1 MSLGSQSSFF
11 LGSSGAGGDSYKV
24 ERSLR
29 FNPSDNAHCS
39 RTPSSA
45 GNQKTFTLSFWA
57 KLCDISS
64 NTNYIYTAGSGSPGG
79 LNSLEIGFDLYN
91 RFFISEYGASVSNYY
106 VDKTSAYHR
115 DPSAWYH
122 FILAVDTTQATA
134 TNRVK
139 FYVNGVEQT
148 KESTSYPFPQNR
160 DTAVNSTTV
169 QTIGSD
175 GASDLDGYLADIHFI
190 DGQALA
196 ATDFGEFDSNSVW
209 QPKAFEGTY
218 GTNGFKLDFSDI
230 SSNAALGTDTSGNSN
245 TWTVN
250 NLIAATTVSPTVPVY
265 NTYVDYVMG
274 FYLNGPD
281 PLYLT
286 KQPDG
291 TSVADNLSHGV
302 NSGTDWEVDDVVQW
316 AIDKDNSKLW
326 LGLNNT
332 WYSGDPSTAT
342 DPGMAN
348 LGTSALFLGLAY
360 NSPDMQLEV
369 ATTSAYT
376 PPTGYTYWSAAET
389 GSWVG
394 SGTSTSNVSNDI
406 FNTAI
411 PTSGKIY
418 IEAKI
423 KGGVSTFANVGLMN
437 LGITR
442 VQGDALRDSP
452 ANGDSANDTGAGGEL
467 TGSYCTFNPLQ
478 SKAGGYTN
486 TYAEGNLQFSGGGDG
501 TGTVTFGSG
510 KKYFEL
516 TCTSA
521 GGFSQGYYGIVQTA
535 HGDPRTWAT
544 SEVAAF
550 RDAGVFYG
558 DSSTGSAPAAITVA
572 GGVYGF
578 AVDVDNQKMYI
589 SVDGSWL
596 NSGDPASGTGASF
609 TGRDFS
615 DYVPLVSLGAADTQ
629 VWTLNT
635 GQSLFTHSA
644 PSGFKPLCTATIT
657 ESTVPNGL
665 KEFDSNLWSGTGA
678 TQVITNNVSTSLVWV
693 KDRGPSPTSG
703 HKLEDIVR
711 GAGKYLSS
719 NTSGGQVTPS
729 NGIDS
734 FNSNGYTLGTDNAYN
749 GTGHTFVGWSWNVG
763 SSNTT
768 IAVGG
773 LNSSLYDQ
781 SQTWSGGS
789 TSGTLFSGNFTEVF
803 NGVIT
808 QTYSDG
814 NSAYVYQNS
823 ATYTF
828 PSPITGTIEVW
839 VRVGGSGA
847 SGDNVTVTDGTT
859 VYSTGDITNQT
870 AAYVSLNNGNSIS
883 GITSITV
890 NSGASSGAGMVL
902 GAIKLTGK
910 MLVDSAVT
918 PPNVPTIE
926 STVRANPSAGVS
938 IVSYT
943 ATASTGSIAHGLNA
957 APDFVLCKRT
967 DTTGSWWAG
976 HVGAGWTEGGYL
988 QVGDAFTALSGFW
1001 NDTAPDSNIV
1011 TLGAYPTDGSP
1022 TATYISYCF
1031 TSVNG
1036 FSKQGKYVGNGEATD
1051 GPFVF
1056 TGFRVAF
1063 LLLKGIDG
1071 AHYWAMHDS
1080 ARNPYNTNDFEYLWA
1095 NDAGGTGTGY
1105 DLDFLSNGFKIRNS
1119 NGNWNNSGQEY
1130 IYIAFASHPFQTAR
1144 AR

>member
-11 LGSSGAGGDSYKV
+11 LGSSGAGGSGYEI

-29 FNPSDNAHCS
+29 FNSADSPYLNRVFGTATSTTTFSISMWVKRVEFSQATYLFVAGTGTQGYFVFDADIIRFYGVNGDLKTNA
-39 RTPSSA
+39 
-45 GNQKTFTLSFWA
+45 K
-57 KLCDISS
+57 
-64 NTNYIYTAGSGSPGG
+64 Y
-79 LNSLEIGFDLYN
+79 
-91 RFFISEYGASVSNYY
+91 
-106 VDKTSAYHR
+106 R
-115 DPSAWYH
+115 DPAAWYH
-122 FILAVDTTQATA
+122 LVGVADTSNATA
-134 TNRVK
+134 DDRMRL
-139 FYVNGVEQT
+139 YVNGVRLT
-148 KESTSYPFPQNR
+148 NANGDFSTHTQPSQDASLGDWNSAATHYVNRLSSGSYQNF
-160 DTAVNSTTV
+160 
-169 QTIGSD
+169 
-175 GASDLDGYLADIHFI
+175 YLGEFNFI

-478 SKAGGYTN
+478 SKKGGYTN

-558 DSSTGSAPAAITVA
+558 NSSTGSAPAAITAA

-693 KDRGPSPTSG
+693 KDRAPSPTSG

-719 NTSGGQVTPS
+719 NTTGGQVTPS

-773 LNSSLYDQ
+773 LNSSVYYM
-781 SQTWSGGS
+781 SEVWSGDLYTANAPADAPTVTTKS
-789 TSGTLFSGNFTEVF
+789 FLSGYPATLPF
-803 NGVIT
+803 NGDT
-808 QTYSDG
+808 NRGSNETYAADSLKTIVFRPDTALTDVTKLEIYTNG
-814 NSAYVYQNS
+814 TYTTDAGYNS
-823 ATYTF
+823 AT
-828 PSPITGTIEVW
+828 SVITGNTATGWQTLYEGTAITLNYVW
-839 VRVGGSGA
+839 
-847 SGDNVTVTDGTT
+847 
-859 VYSTGDITNQT
+859 
-870 AAYVSLNNGNSIS
+870 AYKNNGQGAFS
-883 GITSITV
+883 GLKI
-890 NSGASSGAGMVL
+890 NGRM
-902 GAIKLTGK
+902 LT
-910 MLVDSAVT
+910 DSNVT
-918 PPNVPTIE
+918 PPISYPSIE

-943 ATASTGSIAHGLNA
+943 ATASTGSIAHNLNA

-967 DTTGSWWAG
+967 DTTGDWWAG

-988 QVGDAFTALSGFW
+988 QVGDAFTAGAGW
-1001 NDTAPDSNIV
+1001 WGDTAPDSNIV
-1011 TLGAYPTDGSP
+1011 TLGTYPTSGSP

-1036 FSKQGKYVGNGEATD
+1036 FSKQGKYVGNSEATD
-1051 GPFVF
+1051 GPFVY

-1080 ARNPYNTNDFEYLWA
+1080 ARNPYNSNDFEYLWA

-1105 DLDFLSNGFKIRNS
+1105 NLDFLSNGFKIRNS

-1130 IYIAFASHPFQTAR
+1130 IYIAFASHPFRTAR

>member
-1 MSLGSQSSFF
+1 MSLGSESSFF
-11 LGSSGAGGDSYKV
+11 YGSSGAGGSSYEI

-29 FNPSDNAHCS
+29 FNSADSPFLNRVFGTATSTTTFSISMWVKRVEFSQATYLFVAGTGTQGYFVFDADIIRFYGVTGDLKTNA
-39 RTPSSA
+39 
-45 GNQKTFTLSFWA
+45 K
-57 KLCDISS
+57 
-64 NTNYIYTAGSGSPGG
+64 Y
-79 LNSLEIGFDLYN
+79 
-91 RFFISEYGASVSNYY
+91 
-106 VDKTSAYHR
+106 R

-122 FILAVDTTQATA
+122 IVGVADTSNATA
-134 TNRVK
+134 DDRMRL
-139 FYVNGVEQT
+139 YVNGVQLT
-148 KESTSYPFPQNR
+148 NANGDFSTHTQPSQ
-160 DTAVNSTTV
+160 
-169 QTIGSD
+169 
-175 GASDLDGYLADIHFI
+175 GASLGDWNSAATHYVNRLSTGNYQNFYLADFQFI

-196 ATDFGEFDSNSVW
+196 ASDFGKYDTNNVW
-209 QPKAFEGTY
+209 QPIEYAGTY
-218 GTNGFKLDFSDI
+218 GNNGFKLDFSDI
-230 SSNAALGTDTSGNSN
+230 SSNAALGTDSSSNSN
-245 TWTVN
+245 TFTVN
-250 NLIAATTVSPTVPVY
+250 SLIAATTVSPTIPSS
-265 NTYVDYVMG
+265 YVDYTMG
-274 FYLNGPD
+274 FYLNGQP
-281 PLYLT
+281 PLFLT

-291 TSVADNLSHGV
+291 TSVADNISHGAG
-302 NSGTDWEVDDVVQW
+302 SGTDWVVDDVVQW

-332 WYSGDPSTAT
+332 WYTGNPSTAT

-360 NSPDMQLEV
+360 NSPNLQLEV

-394 SGTSTSNVSNDI
+394 SGTNTSNVGNDI

-423 KGGVSTFANVGLMN
+423 KGGVSTFASVGLMN
-437 LGITR
+437 LGLTR

-452 ANGDSANDTGAGGEL
+452 VNGDSANDTGAGGEL

-535 HGDPRTWAT
+535 HGAPRTWAT

-578 AVDVDNQKMYI
+578 AIDVDNQKMYI

-657 ESTVPNGL
+657 ESTVPNGV
-665 KEFDSNLWSGTGA
+665 KEFESKLYTGNGSTQDITDLNFSPSLAWLKTRNTPGNHHLFDVIRGVNKSLKSDSSAATETTTAGLTAFNSDGYSLGDSNNDINGSG
-678 TQVITNNVSTSLVWV
+678 N
-693 KDRGPSPTSG
+693 
-703 HKLEDIVR
+703 
-711 GAGKYLSS
+711 
-719 NTSGGQVTPS
+719 
-729 NGIDS
+729 S
-734 FNSNGYTLGTDNAYN
+734 F
-749 GTGHTFVGWSWNVG
+749 VSWNFNAG
-763 SSNTT
+763 SSTTT

-781 SQTWSGGS
+781 SQTWSSSTFFNDNGNAFYNSGGS
-789 TSGTLFSGNFTEVF
+789 AAQLFDNVESGSGSSGDYPLPVDGGTFTLTFTQFSSASTVTVKLAGTGNALKI
-803 NGVIT
+803 NGSFVTIDSASDST
-808 QTYSDG
+808 QTFNVSG
-814 NSAYVYQNS
+814 LTS
-823 ATYTF
+823 
-828 PSPITGTIEVW
+828 IEW
-839 VRVGGSGA
+839 LYNGGSNYCYLGSIA
-847 SGDNVTVTDGTT
+847 VDG
-859 VYSTGDITNQT
+859 
-870 AAYVSLNNGNSIS
+870 
-883 GITSITV
+883 
-890 NSGASSGAGMVL
+890 
-902 GAIKLTGK
+902 IKLI
-910 MLVDSAVT
+910 DSGVSV
-918 PPNVPTIE
+918 PNVPSIA
-926 STVRANPSAGVS
+926 STVRANPSAGFS
-938 IVSYT
+938 IVKWNNGTISS
-943 ATASTGSIAHGLNA
+943 TASVAHGLNA
-957 APDFVLCKRT
+957 APDFYTIKDIDSADSWYTYHNSMGNTKYLT
-967 DTTGSWWAG
+967 LDTGTAATTSSTMW
-976 HVGAGWTEGGYL
+976 
-988 QVGDAFTALSGFW
+988 GDTS
-1001 NDTAPDSNIV
+1001 PDSNTFPV
-1011 TLGAYPTDGSP
+1011 GTTFNGTGD
-1022 TATYISYCF
+1022 YIGYCF

-1036 FSKQGKYVGNGEATD
+1036 FSKQGKYVGNGESTD
-1051 GPFVF
+1051 GPFIY
-1056 TGFRVAF
+1056 TGFRVEF

-1119 NGNWNNSGQEY
+1119 NGNWNNSSQEY
-1130 IYIAFASHPFQTAR
+1130 VYIAFASNPFRTTR